1 MSRLHM
7 EYEMLCALATAGQ
20 LSELELNDL
29 NEHVETCP
37 SCQRRLA
44 QMEAASC
51 AYFLRHASKA
61 KRVDLPP
68 GMQRR
73 FEERAGSMG
82 IPSRGVTSAL
92 SGTRLISLALSVVL
106 LTVTAQLGWKILY
119 PKIRERNAVHV
130 EVPSYRPVQA
140 LVSTPEVATGEPT
153 VHKGS
158 PGGPNRGRSPRRFRR
173 ALFDTSL
180 HPEVWKILSG
190 PPTLRLPGPE
200 TFAGDRHLSTPGWN
214 QPSFAGGGFL
224 PLKRTFELTSAL
236 RFMALGEDPTAAKPA
251 FRYSPTSASLSF
263 LGVPERA
270 EVPHVPAL
278 NQLPP
283 LFHINSPQAW

>member
-20 LSELELNDL
+20 LSEVELNDL

-68 GMQRR
+68 GIQRR

-82 IPSRGVTSAL
+82 ITLRDVTSAL
-92 SGTRLISLALSVVL
+92 PGTRLISLALSVVL
-106 LTVTAQLGWKILY
+106 LTVTAQMGWKLLY
-119 PKIRERNAVHV
+119 PKIREQNAVHL
-130 EVPSYRPVQA
+130 EVPSYRPVQTV
-140 LVSTPEVATGEPT
+140 VSTPELAVGDPT

-158 PGGPNRGRSPRRFRR
+158 PGGPNRGRNLRRFRR
-173 ALFDTSL
+173 ALSDTSPP
-180 HPEVWKILSG
+180 PEVWKIQSG
-190 PPTLRLPGPE
+190 PPTLRLSDPQ

-214 QPSFAGGGFL
+214 HQSFAGGGFL
-224 PLKRTFELTSAL
+224 PLRRTFELTSASGYL
-236 RFMALGEDPTAAKPA
+236 AFGEYPTPAKPA
-251 FRYSPTSASLSF
+251 FRYSPTFASLSF
-263 LGVPERA
+263 LGVPERVD
-270 EVPHVPAL
+270 VPHVPAL

-283 LFHINSPQAW
+283 LFRINSPKAW